1 MFISIDKN
9 GKLALREPDDFK
21 RLHIEVGD
29 DVTREQTG
37 RALEPIATA
46 DGDNFWIDVDA
57 LKQLGR
63 AGGDRGL
70 HRTPPDR
77 LRGDAQRHP
86 DRSQDR
92 SRPALAGGDGR
103 RAAGLARTLW
113 RGRSAHRRERLL

>member
-21 RLHIEVGD
+21 RLHIEAGD

-63 AGGDRGL
+63 
-70 HRTPPDR
+70 T
-77 LRGDAQRHP
+77 GDAAWEQGFDAMISSVQRFGWVSP
-86 DRSQDR
+86 
-92 SRPALAGGDGR
+92 DGR
-103 RAAGLARTLW
+103 RVRCHLKTG
-113 RGRSAHRRERLL
+113 